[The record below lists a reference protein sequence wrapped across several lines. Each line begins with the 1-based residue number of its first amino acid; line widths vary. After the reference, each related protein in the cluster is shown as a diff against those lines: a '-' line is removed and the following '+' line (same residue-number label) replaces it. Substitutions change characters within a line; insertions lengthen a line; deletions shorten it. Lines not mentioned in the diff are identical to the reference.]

1 MTTANVVIGGA
12 IFQWVQLKT
21 SLEARDGLS
30 PSAWL
35 SEPAHITGL
44 ASSRETV
51 VATASGAPLSPQ
63 ILRKDQETQLQLV
76 RKDQEIQREKQEAQM
91 QLAKKDVEVAQLKAE
106 KQTTVR
112 ECDKPP
118 GPHAFVMRRA
128 TLRLCH
134 AL

>member
-1 MTTANVVIGGA
+1 MRT
-12 IFQWVQLKT
+12 
-21 SLEARDGLS
+21 
-30 PSAWL
+30 
-35 SEPAHITGL
+35 
-44 ASSRETV
+44 
-51 VATASGAPLSPQ
+51 
-63 ILRKDQETQLQLV
+63 
-76 RKDQEIQREKQEAQM
+76 DQEIQREKQEAQM